1 MLNRLLEF
9 SLRQR
14 ALVLLATLVLIAA
27 GAWSALRLPID
38 AVPDITNPQVL
49 VNTAVPALAP
59 EEIEKLVTLPLESQ
73 MAGLPGMIELRSLSK
88 FGLSQIRM
96 TFEDGVDLYR
106 TRQLVSER
114 LLGAAE
120 KLPDGLQLRL
130 APISTALGEIF
141 YYAVEFANE
150 SARRGPENS
159 NEPLTPS
166 LSPSDGERVAG
177 RPGEGKSSDTNAES
191 QSLVTSAATTTRTQ
205 QLMALKQIQEY
216 VISPLLRATP
226 GVAEVNTSGGYER
239 QIVIMPDPARL
250 ASAGLSLDELA
261 HAIGEN
267 TENVGG
273 GLVEIGGEQIVIR
286 ANSRVTTT
294 DEIAGIPLKF
304 AGSAKALLVQDVAQ
318 VGIGSSFRTG
328 AATVNG
334 EEGVVGGALML
345 AGGNSRIVARDV
357 AAKLAKIQEKLPPGV
372 VVRPLYNRSDLV
384 NRTLHTVET
393 NLFEGALLVVVV
405 LFALLGNLRAAF
417 IVALAIPL
425 SMLVAL
431 TGMVESRVSGNLMSL
446 GAIDFGL
453 IIDGAVVMV
462 ENIVRHLARKQKELG
477 RELTAV
483 ERFQEVRY
491 SAKEVAHP
499 MFFGVLI
506 ITVVYIPILA
516 LTGIEGKMF
525 RPMALTVIFAL
536 AGSLVLAL
544 TLMPLLC
551 YHFVR
556 IRVPQPSLAGVPP
569 HPAPLS
575 LQGGEGE
582 ATAASRQ
589 TDSATTPSASGDDS
603 PSALTE
609 QRGVRR
615 EESTIS
621 RLSVVEE
628 GNWVVRFFKAV
639 YTPLLAWA
647 LRFKLV
653 VVAAAVVLFGSSLL
667 VFTRL
672 GAEFIPQLDEGTL
685 LLQFIRSS
693 SAGLSASTDLQRKS
707 EKLLLEKFP
716 EIERLFGLIGT
727 AEIAVDPMGPNLCDT
742 YVELKPRGEWRRI
755 DGRPATKEQLI
766 DLMRRELAVHA
777 PGQTYLF
784 MQPIQ
789 MRFNEMMAGVRADI
803 AVKIFGDDFQELERL
818 ATEVRDLLRKIPGG
832 GDVEFD
838 AFGRS
843 PLLEIKPDRDA
854 LRRYNLQAANVN
866 HTIATA
872 LAGEE
877 VGTVIEG
884 NRRFPIVVRL
894 TEDARRNVEIMK
906 RLPVRTEAGSLLTLG
921 QVARFEMVEAVGA
934 VTRESGQRRA
944 AILVNLRGRDT
955 EGFVKEALAR
965 IKADVKFPPGYYFE
979 FGGQFENL
987 QAARIRLAIVVP
999 MALALIFALIYI
1011 SFGSVRQAALIF
1023 ICVPLAVTGGVFAL
1037 WWRAL
1042 PFTISAGVGFIAL
1055 SGIAVLNGIM
1065 LISFIN
1071 QLRREGRDLRNAVV
1085 EGTLTRLRPK
1095 LMTALV
1101 ASLGFVPMA
1110 LSTGAGAEVQ
1120 RPLATVVIGGIVSS
1134 TFLTLLVLPVLYEW
1148 LERKSASLKP
1158 KAE

>member
-1 MLNRLLEF
+1 MVLKIIDL

-14 ALVLLATLVLIAA
+14 ALVLLATLVLI
-27 GAWSALRLPID
+27 GVGVWSALRLPID
-38 AVPDITNPQVL
+38 AVPDITNPQIL
-49 VNTAVPALAP
+49 INTAVPALAP

-73 MAGLPGMIELRSLSK
+73 MAGLPGMMELRSLSK

-96 TFEDGVDLYR
+96 TFEDDVDLYR

-114 LLGAAE
+114 LLVAAE
-120 KLPDGLQLRL
+120 KLPSGLQPRL

-141 YYAVEFANE
+141 YYAVEF
-150 SARRGPENS
+150 
-159 NEPLTPS
+159 TP
-166 LSPSDGERVAG
+166 
-177 RPGEGKSSDTNAES
+177 DTTNKPPTRYEQL
-191 QSLVTSAATTTRTQ
+191 QS
-205 QLMALKQIQEY
+205 LKQIQEY

-239 QIVIMPDPARL
+239 QIVVMPDPMRL
-250 ASAGLSLDELA
+250 ASVGLSLEELA

-273 GLVEIGGEQIVIR
+273 GLMEIGGEQIVIR
-286 ANSRVTTT
+286 ANSRVSTTE
-294 DEIAGIPLKF
+294 EIAQLPLKF
-304 AGSAKALLVQDVAQ
+304 AGSAQPLLVQDVAQ
-318 VGIGSSFRTG
+318 VGIGSGYRTG

-357 AAKLAKIQEKLPPGV
+357 AAKLAHIQEKLPPGV
-372 VVRPLYNRSDLV
+372 EVRPLYNRSDLV

-393 NLFEGALLVVVV
+393 SLFEGALLVVVV

-425 SMLVAL
+425 SMLFAL

-462 ENIVRHLARKQKELG
+462 ENIIRHLAHKQKELG
-477 RELTAV
+477 RELTAA
-483 ERFQEVRY
+483 ERFDEVRY
-491 SAKEVAHP
+491 SAKEVANP

-506 ITVVYIPILA
+506 ITVVYVPILA

-536 AGSLVLAL
+536 VGSLALAL
-544 TLMPLLC
+544 TLMPVLC
-551 YHFVR
+551 SYF
-556 IRVPQPSLAGVPP
+556 L
-569 HPAPLS
+569 
-575 LQGGEGE
+575 
-582 ATAASRQ
+582 
-589 TDSATTPSASGDDS
+589 
-603 PSALTE
+603 
-609 QRGVRR
+609 RGKIK
-615 EESTIS
+615 EHD
-621 RLSVVEE
+621 
-628 GNWVVRFFKAV
+628 NWLVRFFKAL

-653 VVAAAVVLFGSSLL
+653 VVAAAVILFGSSLF

-672 GAEFIPQLDEGTL
+672 GAEFIPQLDEGTM

-693 SAGLSASTDLQRKS
+693 SAGLDASTDLQQKS

-716 EIERLFGLIGT
+716 EIDRMFGLIGT

-742 YVELKPRGEWRRI
+742 YVEFKPRSQWRKI
-755 DGRPATKEQLI
+755 NGRPVSKDELVE
-766 DLMRRELAVHA
+766 LMRRDLAVHV

-784 MQPIQ
+784 TQPIQ

-803 AVKIFGDDFQELERL
+803 AVKVYGDDFKELERL
-818 ATEVRDLLRKIPGG
+818 STQIRDLLRKIPGS

-854 LRRYNLQAANVN
+854 LRRYNVQAGALN
-866 HTIATA
+866 HAIATA

-894 TEDARRNVEIMK
+894 AENARRSVDTMK
-906 RLPVRTEAGSLLTLG
+906 RLPVRTEAGGLLTLG
-921 QVARFEMVEAVGA
+921 QVAKFQIVEQVGT
-934 VTRESGQRRA
+934 VTRESGQRRG
-944 AILVNLRGRDT
+944 AILVNLRGRDV
-955 EGFVKEALAR
+955 EGYVKEALAR
-965 IKADVKFPPGYYFE
+965 MKTEVQFPPGYYYE

-987 QAARIRLAIVVP
+987 QKARARLAIIVP
-999 MALALIFALIYI
+999 MALVFIFILIFM
-1011 SFGSVRQAALIF
+1011 SFGSFRQAALIF
-1023 ICVPLAVTGGVFAL
+1023 VCVPLAVTGGVFAL
-1037 WWRAL
+1037 WLRDM

-1071 QLRREGRDLRNAVV
+1071 QLRREGRSVREAVI

-1101 ASLGFVPMA
+1101 ASFGFVPMA
-1110 LSTGAGAEVQ
+1110 IATGAGAEVQ
-1120 RPLATVVIGGIVSS
+1120 RPLATVVIGGIITS
-1134 TFLTLLVLPVLYEW
+1134 TFLTLVLLPVLYEW
-1148 LERKSASLKP
+1148 IERNRPAL
-1158 KAE
+1158 AEATTESTPRDITELNT

>member
-1 MLNRLLEF
+1 MVLKIVEL

-14 ALVLLATLVLIAA
+14 ALVLLATLVLVAV
-27 GAWSALRLPID
+27 GVWSALRLPID

-114 LLGAAE
+114 LLSAAE
-120 KLPDGLQLRL
+120 KLPPDLQPRL

-141 YYAVEFANE
+141 YYSVEFA
-150 SARRGPENS
+150 A
-159 NEPLTPS
+159 
-166 LSPSDGERVAG
+166 
-177 RPGEGKSSDTNAES
+177 DTTNKPPTRYEQL
-191 QSLVTSAATTTRTQ
+191 QS
-205 QLMALKQIQEY
+205 LKQIQEY

-239 QIVIMPDPARL
+239 QIVIMPDSARL
-250 ASAGLSLDELA
+250 ASAGISLDELA

-286 ANSRVTTT
+286 ANSRVSTA
-294 DEIAGIPLKF
+294 DEIAHLPLKF
-304 AGSAKALLVQDVAQ
+304 AGSTEPLLVQDVAQ
-318 VGIGSSFRTG
+318 VGIGSGYRTG

-334 EEGVVGGALML
+334 KEGVVGGALML

-357 AAKLAKIQEKLPPGV
+357 AAKLAHIQEKLPPGV
-372 VVRPLYNRSDLV
+372 EVRPLYNRSDLV
-384 NRTLHTVET
+384 NRTVHTVET
-393 NLFEGALLVVVV
+393 SLFEGALLVVVV

-425 SMLVAL
+425 SMLFAL
-431 TGMVESRVSGNLMSL
+431 TGMVETRVSGNLMSL

-462 ENIVRHLARKQKELG
+462 ENIIRHLAHKQKELG
-477 RELTAV
+477 RELTAA
-483 ERFQEVRY
+483 ERFDEVRY
-491 SAKEVAHP
+491 SAKEVANP

-506 ITVVYIPILA
+506 ITVVYVPILA

-536 AGSLVLAL
+536 VGSLALAL
-544 TLMPLLC
+544 TLMPVLC
-551 YHFVR
+551 SYF
-556 IRVPQPSLAGVPP
+556 L
-569 HPAPLS
+569 
-575 LQGGEGE
+575 
-582 ATAASRQ
+582 
-589 TDSATTPSASGDDS
+589 
-603 PSALTE
+603 
-609 QRGVRR
+609 RGKIK
-615 EESTIS
+615 EHD
-621 RLSVVEE
+621 
-628 GNWVVRFFKAV
+628 NWLVRFFKAL

-653 VVAAAVVLFGSSLL
+653 VVLAAVLLFGSSLF

-672 GAEFIPQLDEGTL
+672 GAEFIPQLDEGTM

-693 SAGLSASTDLQRKS
+693 SAGLNASTDLQEKS

-716 EIERLFGLIGT
+716 EIKHLFGLIGT
-727 AEIAVDPMGPNLCDT
+727 AEIAVDPMGANLCDT
-742 YVELKPRGEWRRI
+742 YVEFKPRSEWRKI
-755 DGRPATKEQLI
+755 DGQPATKEQMI

-784 MQPIQ
+784 TQPIQ

-803 AVKIFGDDFQELERL
+803 AVKVFGDDFTELERIS
-818 ATEVRDLLRKIPGG
+818 TEIRDLLRKIPGS

-843 PLLEIKPDRDA
+843 PMLEIKPDRAA
-854 LRRYNLQAANVN
+854 LRRYSLQAASLN

-884 NRRFPIVVRL
+884 NRRFPIVVRM
-894 TEDARRNVEIMK
+894 TEDARRNVEAMK
-906 RLPVRTEAGSLLTLG
+906 RLPVRTEAGGLLTLG
-921 QVARFEMVEAVGA
+921 QVAQFQMGEQVGA
-934 VTRESGQRRA
+934 VTRESGQRRG
-944 AILVNLRGRDT
+944 AILVNLRGRDV
-955 EGFVKEALAR
+955 EGYVNEALAR
-965 IKADVKFPPGYYFE
+965 IKAEVKFPPGYYFE

-987 QAARIRLAIVVP
+987 QKARARLMLIVP
-999 MALALIFALIYI
+999 MALVFIFILIFM
-1011 SFGSVRQAALIF
+1011 SFGSFRQAALIF
-1023 ICVPLAVTGGVFAL
+1023 VCVPLAVTGGVFAL
-1037 WWRAL
+1037 WVRDM

-1071 QLRREGRDLRNAVV
+1071 QLRREGRSVRDAVV

-1101 ASLGFVPMA
+1101 ASFGFVPMA
-1110 LSTGAGAEVQ
+1110 IASGAGAEVQ
-1120 RPLATVVIGGIVSS
+1120 RPLATVVIGGIVTS
-1134 TFLTLLVLPVLYEW
+1134 TFLTLVLLPVLYEW
-1148 LERKSASLKP
+1148 VERNRPALAGAKSVVDDTTNGRLH
-1158 KAE
+1158 